1 MDQSPRS
8 LPLWRQIQCE
18 TKLPDTNKRL
28 ACTRGFRFDGGTPEM
43 TAIPLLEKMPPGLR
57 EFCACWKRE
66 LAVGLAILAVLAAPF
81 LLRPSDSTAPSRY
94 DRRLVIITPH
104 NQKIRQEFGSAFA
117 RHWRK
122 TTGET
127 LYVDWRVQGTAEIA
141 TYLRSEY
148 GAAFEHYWRR
158 ALGMPWNASI
168 GRTVA
173 MSFFNSRLTPGTGT
187 LDSLTLEEQARRAF
201 LESDVGI
208 GVDLFFGGGT
218 PDFTAQVAN
227 GALVQTSIDG
237 KHGIPEIFKKHP
249 EWFTDAVIPA
259 KVSGETFYDPNKYWV
274 GCCLS
279 SLGIVY
285 NRDVLRRLGVAK
297 DPEQWTDLAN
307 PRLMGEI
314 ALSDPNKSG
323 TVTKALEQLIQQQMH
338 LEVEM
343 HRKHPEPFKTDKQL
357 VEAGIEAGWEKGLQ
371 LILRISANARY
382 FTDAATKI
390 PMEVAQGDAAAGMC
404 IDFYGRSFEEQV
416 RRPDGSTRVG
426 FVAPL
431 GGTSVSVDPVAM
443 LRGAPEPGVAT
454 AFMEFVLSEEG
465 QRIWNFQPGIPG
477 GAEKT
482 ALRRMPVRRDFYT
495 PANRAKMTDPKA
507 DPYEDAKSF
516 SYEREWTAS
525 LFNVIR
531 FLVRVTC
538 VDIHRE
544 QREAWSV
551 LAKYDF
557 PPRAVAVFEDVRLI
571 NYSTAKAMAADLK
584 KGDKELENKLARDRS
599 SQFRDQY
606 RRAMKMAKAG

>member
-1 MDQSPRS
+1 
-8 LPLWRQIQCE
+8 
-18 TKLPDTNKRL
+18 
-28 ACTRGFRFDGGTPEM
+28 M
-43 TAIPLLEKMPPGLR
+43 TATPLLEKMPPGLR
-57 EFCACWKRE
+57 EFCVQWKRE
-66 LAVGLAILAVLAAPF
+66 LAVALAILAVLAAPF

-117 RHWRK
+117 HHWRK

-127 LYVDWRVQGTAEIA
+127 LYVDWRVQGTAEIS

-158 ALGMPWNASI
+158 ALGMPWNAGI

-173 MSFFNSRLTPGTGT
+173 MSFFNSRLNPGTGS
-187 LDSLTLEEQARRAF
+187 LDSLPLEDQARRAF

-208 GVDLFFGGGT
+208 GIDLFFGGGT
-218 PDFTAQVAN
+218 PDFQLQSSN
-227 GALVQTSIDG
+227 GALVPTASDG
-237 KHGIPEIFKKHP
+237 KYGIPEIFKKHP
-249 EWFTDAVIPA
+249 DWFTDAVIPPA
-259 KVSGETFYDPNKYWV
+259 VSGETFYDPNKCWV
-274 GCCLS
+274 GSCLS

-297 DPEQWTDLAN
+297 DPEQWTDLAD
-307 PRLMGEI
+307 PKLLGEI

-338 LEVEM
+338 LEVAK

-382 FTDAATKI
+382 YTDAATKI
-390 PMEVAQGDAAAGMC
+390 PLEVSQGDAAAGMC
-404 IDFYGRSFEEQV
+404 IDFYGHSFEEQV
-416 RRPDGSTRVG
+416 RQPDGSTRVG
-426 FVAPL
+426 FVAPV
-431 GGTSVSVDPVAM
+431 GGTAVSVDPMGM
-443 LRGAPEPGVAT
+443 LRGAPEPKVAT

-465 QRIWNFQPGIPG
+465 QKIWNYMPGLPG
-477 GAEKT
+477 GPEKS
-482 ALRRMPVRRDFYT
+482 ALRRMPLRRDFYT

-516 SYEREWTAS
+516 SYEREWTGP

-531 FLVRVTC
+531 FLVKVTC

-544 QREAWSV
+544 QREAWQV

-557 PPRAVAVFEDVRLI
+557 PQRALAVFEDVRLI
-571 NYSTAKAMAADLK
+571 NYATAKSISADLK

-606 RRAMKMAKAG
+606 RRAMRMAKSGM